1 MRTCCEDNLSNLH
14 VHLNEAR
21 VLFNI
26 LNNKCTVVTFIVNG
40 FSKCS
45 TLGGCQMPRASA
57 GIELFTKVIGQH
69 KCQKRGNRVGRS
81 FQQGRSDNVKFKN
94 VLLCLKKMMN

>member
-1 MRTCCEDNLSNLH
+1 
-14 VHLNEAR
+14 
-21 VLFNI
+21 
-26 LNNKCTVVTFIVNG
+26 
-40 FSKCS
+40 
-45 TLGGCQMPRASA
+45 MPRASA

-94 VLLCLKKMMN
+94 LLLCLKKMMN